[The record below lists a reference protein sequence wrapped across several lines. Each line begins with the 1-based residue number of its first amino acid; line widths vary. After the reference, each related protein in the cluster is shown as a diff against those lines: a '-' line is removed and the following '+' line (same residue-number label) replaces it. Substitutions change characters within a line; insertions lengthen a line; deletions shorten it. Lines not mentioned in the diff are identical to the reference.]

1 MLKKRIVQYWT
12 TIKDTCKKHRKTA
25 IAILLIIAV
34 AAGGSVGYKLMTGTD
49 SGVASDEQKLEQAK
63 EAEEEAISEEKKA
76 EDELKDA
83 EKELEKAKKSG
94 DKDAIAKAEKKVE
107 AAKEKVNSTK
117 KKVEKAKEEV
127 AESTDKKPSSSNSSA
142 SSSNSNK
149 KPSNSG
155 SNSSSSSGSSSA
167 SKPSKPS
174 GGSSSGSSGS
184 SGSGSGG
191 GSSTSK
197 PSKPAHSHRWTPVYG
212 TRQVP
217 YEVEEQVEVMVC
229 GNCGAINPSNEH
241 MEAHILQWQKDG
253 CSYPCYGTHS
263 DVRLETVTKYRTEK
277 YVKYYKCSCGARK

>member
-12 TIKDTCKKHRKTA
+12 TIKDTCKKHKKTA
-25 IAILLIIAV
+25 LAILLIIAV
-34 AAGGSVGYKLMTGTD
+34 AAGGSVGYKLMTATD
-49 SGVASDEQKLEQAK
+49 SGVASNEKKLEQAK
-63 EAEEEAISEEKKA
+63 EAEEEAVKEEKAA

-107 AAKEKVNSTK
+107 VAKEKVNSTK

-127 AESTDKKPSSSNSSA
+127 AESTDKKPSSSNSSVN
-142 SSSNSNK
+142 SSNSNK

-174 GGSSSGSSGS
+174 GGNSGSSGS
-184 SGSGSGG
+184 SGSSSS

-197 PSKPAHSHRWTPVYG
+197 PSKPAHTHNYTIPVYG
-212 TRQVP
+212 ERT
-217 YEVEEQVEVMVC
+217 
-229 GNCGAINPSNEH
+229 
-241 MEAHILQWQKDG
+241 
-253 CSYPCYGTHS
+253 T
-263 DVRLETVTKYRTEK
+263 TVTKYRTESYDVLICGICGQEEPSYEHK
-277 YVKYYKCSCGARK
+277 TNHVMNGEGYNSYVETRYKQIPYEETIVEQYIKGYRCSCGSIKYK

>member
-12 TIKDTCKKHRKTA
+12 TIKDTCKKHKKTA
-25 IAILLIIAV
+25 LAILLIIAV
-34 AAGGSVGYKLMTGTD
+34 AAGGSVGYKLMTSTD
-49 SGVASDEQKLEQAK
+49 SGVASNEKKLEQAK
-63 EAEEEAISEEKKA
+63 EAEEEAVKEEQSA

-155 SNSSSSSGSSSA
+155 SNSSSSSGGSSA

-174 GGSSSGSSGS
+174 GGSSGSSGS
-184 SGSGSGG
+184 SSSD
-191 GSSTSK
+191 SSTSK
-197 PSKPAHSHRWTPVYG
+197 PSKPAHQHKWEPVYG
-212 TRQVP
+212 
-217 YEVEEQVEVMVC
+217 E
-229 GNCGAINPSNEH
+229 
-241 MEAHILQWQKDG
+241 K
-253 CSYPCYGTHS
+253 
-263 DVRLETVTKYRTEK
+263 TVTKYKKVPYGVVVCDADGCNAEFLSPEEDDLGYNHFKSHALNGESYSSHNEIRYKKEAYQDTET
-277 YVKYYKCSCGARK
+277 YIKYYRCTCGATK

>member
-12 TIKDTCKKHRKTA
+12 TIKDTCKKHKKTA
-25 IAILLIIAV
+25 LAILLIIAV
-34 AAGGSVGYKLMTGTD
+34 AAGGSVGYKLMTATD
-49 SGVASDEQKLEQAK
+49 SGVASNEKKLEQAK
-63 EAEEEAISEEKKA
+63 EAEEEAVKEEKSA

-107 AAKEKVNSTK
+107 TAKEKVNSTK

-174 GGSSSGSSGS
+174 GGSSGSSGS
-184 SGSGSGG
+184 SSG

-197 PSKPAHSHRWTPVYG
+197 PSKPAHTHSYTIPVYG
-212 TRQVP
+212 ERT
-217 YEVEEQVEVMVC
+217 
-229 GNCGAINPSNEH
+229 
-241 MEAHILQWQKDG
+241 
-253 CSYPCYGTHS
+253 T
-263 DVRLETVTKYRTEK
+263 TVTKYREEAYDVKVCGICGMDNPSIEHAKAHVKNDGNYNDYIETRYKKVPYKETVTEK
-277 YVKYYKCSCGARK
+277 YIKYYKCSCGAKK

>member
-34 AAGGSVGYKLMTGTD
+34 AAGGSVGYKLMTATD

-63 EAEEEAISEEKKA
+63 EAEEEAIKEEKSA

-174 GGSSSGSSGS
+174 GGSSGSSGS
-184 SGSGSGG
+184 SG

-197 PSKPAHSHRWTPVYG
+197 PDKPAHSHSWTPVYG
-212 TRQVP
+212 ERT
-217 YEVEEQVEVMVC
+217 
-229 GNCGAINPSNEH
+229 
-241 MEAHILQWQKDG
+241 
-253 CSYPCYGTHS
+253 T
-263 DVRLETVTKYRTEK
+263 TVTKYKDEAYSVLICNVCGAENPTNEHKKEHVRAGEGYSSHTEVRYKKVPYEETVVEK
-277 YVKYYKCSCGARK
+277 YIKYYKCSCGARK